1 MVWHVSTVARKG
13 QPKRWLN
20 RAKSTPGGK
29 SGNTEMTPRWK
40 QTNQQRLG
48 EDEIHG
54 GENKNRDR
62 RREAKRDTWGE
73 KKKTGKNQSMTV
85 FASNIQPF
93 NWVIDL
99 MRWTSWMRKVKTF
112 PRRDPNCTT
121 KKDVIETQE
130 LKMKVF
136 WWIWVHELFL
146 GLQYFCSVMRQPDR
160 IKDQDRVG
168 ATIMSVSRNQ
178 SLLPLCPRQPAI
190 CLWALLDFFVFGVTK
205 VGLQN
210 QRNFKVVIP
219 RPRRIS
225 GAQPA
230 ILTWFVS
237 NMKMDV
243 MVMYYIT
250 WEGRIIQCRDISA
263 VSLRQW
269 RHLNLSLTLPEIYHH
284 LNEQH

>member
-1 MVWHVSTVARKG
+1 MKYTAGETKTETEGVKQNETREERK
-13 QPKRWLN
+13 
-20 RAKSTPGGK
+20 T
-29 SGNTEMTPRWK
+29 
-40 QTNQQRLG
+40 
-48 EDEIHG
+48 
-54 GENKNRDR
+54 
-62 RREAKRDTWGE
+62 
-73 KKKTGKNQSMTV
+73 KTGKNQSMTV

-146 GLQYFCSVMRQPDR
+146 GLQYFCSAMRQPDR

-250 WEGRIIQCRDISA
+250 WEGRIIQRRDISA

>member
-1 MVWHVSTVARKG
+1 
-13 QPKRWLN
+13 
-20 RAKSTPGGK
+20 
-29 SGNTEMTPRWK
+29 
-40 QTNQQRLG
+40 
-48 EDEIHG
+48 
-54 GENKNRDR
+54 
-62 RREAKRDTWGE
+62 
-73 KKKTGKNQSMTV
+73 
-85 FASNIQPF
+85 
-93 NWVIDL
+93 
-99 MRWTSWMRKVKTF
+99 
-112 PRRDPNCTT
+112 
-121 KKDVIETQE
+121 
-130 LKMKVF
+130 MKVF
-136 WWIWVHELFL
+136 WWIWVHKLFL
-146 GLQYFCSVMRQPDR
+146 GPQYFCSAMRQPDR